1 MMNSPLAS
9 LMQKHIY
16 RVRTPKR
23 RQAELSPSQIPT
35 LLGYTARL
43 TQAKWDRLKGR
54 RNHG

>member
-1 MMNSPLAS
+1 MMHSPLAS

-16 RVRTPKR
+16 RVRAPKR

-43 TQAKWDRLKGR
+43 TQVKWDRLKGR
-54 RNHG
+54 RSHG